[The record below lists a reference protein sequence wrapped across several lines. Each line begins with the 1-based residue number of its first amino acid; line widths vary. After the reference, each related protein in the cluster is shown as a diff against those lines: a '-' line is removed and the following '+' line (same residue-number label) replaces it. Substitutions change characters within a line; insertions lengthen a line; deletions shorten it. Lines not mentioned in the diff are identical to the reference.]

1 MNKEI
6 LINAGVGE
14 LRVAIVEDGRLQELF
29 FERSVGNNDG
39 TTRRRGCVQSLIGN
53 IILGRVQRVLPGMQA
68 AFVDIGLDRAGFLG
82 AREARCLADLHEL
95 ETLAASAESQAHTS
109 AAEGFAAEERAP
121 RIGDCVREG
130 EDIVVQV
137 VKDPIGE
144 KGARL
149 SANIS
154 MPGRLL
160 VLIPNN
166 KGLALS
172 RRIEDEAERDRL
184 MRLCEEMLSEGN
196 DHLANGA
203 GYIVRSAAIGAEL
216 VELREDAE
224 RLAEAWSSVTERRK
238 SARVPA
244 VLHQELEPIER
255 VMRDEVDAETVRVI
269 IDDVSALA
277 AARAYCRRAMP
288 ETEDRLELFRGPGL
302 IFDLYDIEDEIDRLT
317 STRVPLVSGGW
328 ITIEC
333 TEALTAID
341 VNSGSYTEAGGLEET
356 SLRVNLE
363 AAEEIGRQLRLRG
376 IGGLIV
382 IDFIHVSEK
391 ANAETLMDAL
401 EDSLARDRTP
411 AQVLP
416 MSDFG
421 LVEVTRKRVR
431 DPLMRMMTEGCRPC
445 RSRGRIRSSESMVFE
460 ILRRIEREAQHA
472 PGRMITV
479 RASPEVVHW
488 YQSHEPELREALARR
503 NLPRFVFEA
512 RLEYAREGFDVAIA

>member
-1 MNKEI
+1 MSKEI

-29 FERSVGNNDG
+29 FERSIGTNDG
-39 TTRRRGCVQSLIGN
+39 TTRRRAAGRSLIGN
-53 IILGRVQRVLPGMQA
+53 IVLGRVQRVLPGMQA

-82 AREARCLADLHEL
+82 AREARCLADLPEM
-95 ETLAASAESQAHTS
+95 EPLATATNGHAHIP
-109 AAEGFAAEERAP
+109 APEGLAAEERTP

-149 SANIS
+149 SANVS

-160 VLIPNN
+160 VLIPNH
-166 KGLALS
+166 GGIALS
-172 RRIEDEAERDRL
+172 RRIEDGPERERL
-184 MRLCEEMLSEGN
+184 MRLCEEMVAEGN
-196 DHLANGA
+196 GRLAAGA

-216 VELREDAE
+216 AELRDDAE
-224 RLAEAWSSVTERRK
+224 RLAEAWADVAGRRK
-238 SARVPA
+238 ALHAPS

-255 VMRDEVDAETVRVI
+255 VMRDEVDAETTRII
-269 IDDVSALA
+269 IDDVAGLA
-277 AARAYCRRAMP
+277 AARAYCRRAAP
-288 ETEDRLELFRGPGL
+288 EMEDRLELFEGPGL
-302 IFDLYDIEDEIDRLT
+302 IFDLYDIEDEIERLAA
-317 STRVPLVSGGW
+317 TRVPLASGGW

-356 SLRVNLE
+356 SLCVNLE

-376 IGGLIV
+376 MGGLIV
-382 IDFIHVSEK
+382 IDFIHVGEK
-391 ANAETLMDAL
+391 ANAEKLLAAL
-401 EDSLARDRTP
+401 EESLARDRTP
-411 AQVLP
+411 TQVLP
-416 MSDFG
+416 MSEFG

-431 DPLMRMMTEGCRPC
+431 DPLMRMMTENCRPC
-445 RSRGRIRSSESMVFE
+445 RGRGRIRSSESMVFE
-460 ILRRIEREAQHA
+460 IFRRIEREARHA
-472 PGRMITV
+472 PGHAMTV

-488 YQSHEPELREALARR
+488 YQSHEPELREAIARR
-503 NLPRFVFEA
+503 GLPRLVFEA
-512 RLEYAREGFDVAIA
+512 RPEFAREGFDVACH

>member
-14 LRVAIVEDGRLQELF
+14 LRVAIVADGRLQELF
-29 FERSVGNNDG
+29 FERATGVNDG
-39 TTRRRGCVQSLIGN
+39 TTRRRGAGQSLIGN

-82 AREARCLADLHEL
+82 AREARCLADFHEMVPM
-95 ETLAASAESQAHTS
+95 ESAANGHSHHS
-109 AAEGFAAEERAP
+109 AAEGCAGEDRAP
-121 RIGDCVREG
+121 RIGDCVHEG

-149 SANIS
+149 SANVS

-160 VLIPNN
+160 VLIPNS
-166 KGLALS
+166 KGVALS
-172 RRIEDEAERDRL
+172 RRIDDEAERERL
-184 MRLCEEMLSEGN
+184 MRLCQEMMADGN
-196 DHLANGA
+196 GRLANGA

-216 VELREDAE
+216 AELRDDAE
-224 RLAEAWSSVTERRK
+224 RLLEAWTTV
-238 SARVPA
+238 SARRRALQAPI

-255 VMRDEVDAETVRVI
+255 VMRDEVDNETMRVV
-269 IDDVSALA
+269 IDDQTALD

-288 ETEDRLELFRGPGL
+288 GTENRLELFEGPGL
-302 IFDLYDIEDEIDRLT
+302 IFDLYNIEDEIERLA
-317 STRVPLVSGGW
+317 STRVPLGSGGW

-363 AAEEIGRQLRLRG
+363 AAEEIGRHLRLRG

-391 ANAETLMDAL
+391 ANAEKLVAAL
-401 EDSLARDRTP
+401 RESLARDHTP
-411 AQVLP
+411 AQILP
-416 MSDFG
+416 MSEFG

-431 DPLMRMMTEGCRPC
+431 DPLMRMMTECCRPC
-445 RSRGRIRSSESMVFE
+445 RGRGRIRSSESMVFE
-460 ILRRIEREAQHA
+460 IFRRLEREAQHT
-472 PGRMITV
+472 PGRPMVV

-488 YQSHEPELREALARR
+488 YQTHEPELRDAILRR
-503 NLPRFVFEA
+503 RLPRLSFES
-512 RLEYAREGFDVAIA
+512 RPEFAREGFDVASQ